1 MSTTEVD
8 ARVQEMFEGIFGPGL
23 GQQLSKRLHG
33 EAPWFNEVVA
43 KHIAPLVWQR
53 SALDMRTKVLCAIA
67 IFSAL
72 GKHEA
77 GLFMRAALHHG
88 VSQEEIHDLLFL
100 VGLESGFP
108 NASFGAKLLAEA
120 VASHSAD
127 GAD

>member
-1 MSTTEVD
+1 MSTSDVD
-8 ARVQEMFEGIFGPGL
+8 ANVRSMFEGIFGARL
-23 GQQLSKRLHG
+23 GEELCSRLHG

-67 IFSAL
+67 IFAAL

-88 VSQEEIHDLLFL
+88 VSQEEIQDLLFL

-108 NASFGAKLLAEA
+108 NASFGARLLADA
-120 VASHSAD
+120 VASHAASD
-127 GAD
+127 GD